1 MYVKITN
8 CTVPINYRTGY
19 MKSRKNQNINTE
31 ISNEILNEY
40 TTKDIIKMM
49 LNGQISYSVRFIV
62 TTSSKIILPKVYKEP
77 DTKEDIRLKKL
88 QSL

>member
-1 MYVKITN
+1 
-8 CTVPINYRTGY
+8 